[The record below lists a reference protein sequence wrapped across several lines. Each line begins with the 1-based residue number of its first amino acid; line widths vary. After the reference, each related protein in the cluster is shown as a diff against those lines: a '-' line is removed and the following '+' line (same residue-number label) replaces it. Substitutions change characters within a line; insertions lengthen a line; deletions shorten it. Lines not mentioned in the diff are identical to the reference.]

1 LSPFGKLLLVLCLAV
16 AVLSTAVPAATAADA
31 GAVHCKGVTVSSGVL
46 RIGGVLSDAESF
58 KGVLR
63 VKATRKGR
71 KPYFL
76 PSGDLVT
83 TSSIERRI
91 PAGRVDIANLGETL
105 PYDKKKG
112 KGRWRSI
119 PITVKDVRFAG
130 EYSGGLELGS
140 GGCKVE
146 FFLTVAGGA
155 EVSLVGTGEKAVKLK
170 LSSCRYSTCGP
181 DDFFQW
187 LNASSARRDS
197 VLVQVDN
204 ASQGP
209 ADVTEVQ
216 VALNSDV
223 GEEIVPKGAF
233 TPKAQSFRLP
243 AQRVT
248 TLPPISI
255 DRGKIDPGHYTG
267 AIYLRVEGAEKRVVL
282 PFELDV
288 KDGAFW
294 ALVVLLAALLV
305 QLCVAFANFARSRH
319 SASRKVSKVR
329 KKAKVKLGAD
339 VALLQPRLDQAT
351 DLVRSGRLSEAEV
364 ESARIEEEIER
375 IRTAQELEDDARSGQ
390 GELPDDVAQVA
401 GEFQEAVKEGDDSAK
416 PLSELEKKV
425 EPKLGGKS
433 RISTAVIWFGVYV
446 MPWLIRVVLVVAF
459 LLAGLEKL
467 YFSNA
472 TFGAQEF
479 VDYGG
484 LFLWGLTAAAF
495 NTVLGKIVPEAG
507 KS

>member
-1 LSPFGKLLLVLCLAV
+1 MSPFGKSLLVLCLAV
-16 AVLSTAVPAATAADA
+16 VVFSTALPATAADA
-31 GAVHCKGVTVSSGVL
+31 RPVHCKGVTVSSGVL
-46 RIGGVLSDAESF
+46 HIDAVLSDPESF

-76 PSGDLVT
+76 PSGDLV
-83 TSSIERRI
+83 SNGRSI
-91 PAGRVDIANLGETL
+91 PAGRVEIANLGETL

-119 PITVKDVRFAG
+119 SVTVKDARFAG

-146 FFLTVAGGA
+146 FFLDVSGGA
-155 EVSLVGTGEKAVKLK
+155 EISLVGTGEKAVKLK

-187 LNASSARRDS
+187 LNSSTARSDS
-197 VLVQVDN
+197 VEVQVDN
-204 ASQGP
+204 AAQGP

-223 GEEIVPKGAF
+223 GEEIVPEEAF
-233 TPKAQSFRLP
+233 TPTPRRFQLP
-243 AQRVT
+243 AQHVS
-248 TLPPISI
+248 TLLPISI
-255 DRGKIDPGHYTG
+255 DRGKIDAGHYTG
-267 AIYLRVEGAEKRVVL
+267 AIYLTVEGAEKRVVL

-305 QLCVAFANFARSRH
+305 QLCVAFANLARSRH
-319 SASRKVSKVR
+319 SASRKVKKVR
-329 KKAKVKLGAD
+329 KKAKAKLGAD
-339 VALLQPRLDQAT
+339 AALLQPRLDQAT
-351 DLVRSGRLSEAEV
+351 ELVRSGQLSEAER
-364 ESARIEEEIER
+364 ESAQIEEEIER
-375 IRTAQELEDDARSGQ
+375 IRTAQELEDDARSDQ
-390 GELPDDVAQVA
+390 GELPADFVQVA
-401 GEFQEAVKEGDDSAK
+401 GEFQAAVKQGDDSAG
-416 PLSELEKKV
+416 PLDELEKKV
-425 EPKLGGKS
+425 EPKRGGKS
-433 RISTAVIWFGVYV
+433 RISTAVLWFGVYV
-446 MPWLIRVVLVVAF
+446 LPWLIRVVLVVAF

-507 KS
+507 KG